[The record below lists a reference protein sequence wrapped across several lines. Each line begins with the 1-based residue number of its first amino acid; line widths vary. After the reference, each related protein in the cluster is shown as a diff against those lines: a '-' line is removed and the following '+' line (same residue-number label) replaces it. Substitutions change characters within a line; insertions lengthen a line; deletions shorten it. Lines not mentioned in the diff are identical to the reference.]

1 MRILYNN
8 ISKLYTVSA
17 KGFLLKQGAEMKD
30 VGIIENAWILV
41 EDGMIHSMGTESERT
56 TDEGIDSIISCEG
69 GIVFPGY
76 CDSHT
81 HIIFAATRE
90 GEFVDKI
97 NGLSYEEIAR
107 RGGGILNSAA
117 KLRAT
122 SENDLFTSALI
133 RAKEMMASGTTAFE
147 VKSGYGLSTR
157 DEVKMLRVA
166 ARLKE
171 SLPITIKSTFLGAHA
186 VPPEFK
192 GNQKGYVDLI
202 INEMLP
208 AIAAEGLADFVDV
221 FCDEGFFT
229 PDQTGKILDAAAKF
243 GMRPKIH
250 ANELAVSGGVQVGVQ
265 HQALSVDHLE
275 HITEAEVQAL
285 KQSETMPVALPGT
298 SFFLRI
304 PYTPGRMILDA
315 GLPLA
320 LASDFN
326 PGSSPS
332 GNMNLIFSLACI
344 QMRLLPEEALSAL
357 TLNGAYAMGISD
369 KEGSLEKGKNA
380 NFIITRPLSDLAVV
394 PYYYGFSVIEKVVV
408 RGVEIR

>member
-1 MRILYNN
+1 MRKLYRN
-8 ISKLYTVSA
+8 IHQLYTVSVQGRSWKA
-17 KGFLLKQGAEMKD
+17 GAEMQD
-30 VGIIENAWILV
+30 AGLVENAWMTLKAGVIEGVGKMEDCPAV
-41 EDGMIHSMGTESERT
+41 EGY
-56 TDEGIDSIISCEG
+56 DEVVDCNGRII
-69 GIVFPGY
+69 FPGY

-97 NGLSYEEIAR
+97 KGLSYEEIAR
-107 RGGGILNSAA
+107 NGGGILNSAGR
-117 KLRAT
+117 LRAAT
-122 SENDLFTSALI
+122 ETELLESAMI
-133 RAKEMMASGTTAFE
+133 RAREMMLAGTTAFE

-171 SLPITIKSTFLGAHA
+171 ALPITVKSTFLGAHA
-186 VPPEFK
+186 VPPEYK
-192 GNQKGYVDLI
+192 GNQAGYVNLI
-202 INEMLP
+202 VQEMLP

-229 PDQTGKILDAAAKF
+229 PDETARILEAGARY
-243 GMRPKIH
+243 GLRPKIH
-250 ANELAVSGGVQVGVQ
+250 ANELAVSGGVQVGVA

-275 HITEAEVQAL
+275 RITESEVQAL
-285 KQSETMPVALPGT
+285 KDSGTMPVALPGT

-304 PYTPGRMILDA
+304 PYTPARMILDA

-332 GNMNLIFSLACI
+332 GNMSLIFALACI
-344 QMRLLPEEALSAL
+344 QMRLLPQEALCAL
-357 TLNGAYAMGISD
+357 TLNGAYAMGIEGQ
-369 KEGSLEKGKNA
+369 EGSLEAGKWG
-380 NFIITRPLSDLAVV
+380 NFVITRPVPDLAVV
-394 PYYYGFSVIEKVVV
+394 PYYYGFSVVDRVVV
-408 RGVEIR
+408 KGETIA

>member
-1 MRILYNN
+1 MRKLFRN
-8 ISKLYTVSA
+8 IHQLYTVSA
-17 KGFLLKQGAEMKD
+17 HSRLFKAGKEMQD
-30 VGIIENAWILV
+30 AGLISNAWMSIQDGNIEGVGGMDTCPSASEFQEVV
-41 EDGMIHSMGTESERT
+41 ECKNR
-56 TDEGIDSIISCEG
+56 
-69 GIVFPGY
+69 IVFPGY

-97 NGLSYEEIAR
+97 RGLSYEEIAK

-117 KLRAT
+117 RLRAT
-122 SENDLFTSALI
+122 TEDELFDTALA
-133 RAKEMMASGTTAFE
+133 RAKEMIGSGTTAFE
-147 VKSGYGLSTR
+147 VKSGYGLSTK
-157 DEVKMLRVA
+157 DELKMLKVA
-166 ARLKE
+166 ARLKS
-171 SLPITIKSTFLGAHA
+171 SLPVTIKSTFLGAHA
-186 VPPEFK
+186 VPPEYK
-192 GNQKGYVDLI
+192 GHQAGYVDLI
-202 INEMLP
+202 VQEMLP

-229 PDQTGKILDAAAKF
+229 PDESSRILEAAAKY
-243 GMRPKIH
+243 GLKPKIH
-250 ANELAVSGGVQVGVQ
+250 ANELAVSGGVQVGVR

-275 HITEAEVQAL
+275 RITEVEVEAL
-285 KQSETMPVALPGT
+285 KHSSTMPVALPGT

-304 PYTPGRMILDA
+304 PYTPGRMILEA

-344 QMRLLPEEALSAL
+344 QMRLLPEEALAAL

-369 KEGSLEKGKNA
+369 REGNLESGKLA
-380 NFIITRPLSDLAVV
+380 NFIVTRPLSELAVV
-394 PYYYGFSVIEKVVV
+394 PYYYGFSVIDKVVV
-408 RGVEIR
+408 KGVVIN

>member
-1 MRILYNN
+1 MRILYKN

-17 KGFLLKQGAEMKD
+17 KGSLLKKGAEMKE
-30 VGIIENAWILV
+30 VGLLENAWIVVEGGVIHSVGTDLEITA
-41 EDGMIHSMGTESERT
+41 EDGY
-56 TDEGIDSIISCEG
+56 DSIISCEG
-69 GIVFPGY
+69 RIIFPGY

-90 GEFVDKI
+90 SEFVDKI
-97 NGLSYEEIAR
+97 KGLSYEEIAR

-117 KLRAT
+117 RLKDT
-122 SENDLFTSALI
+122 SEAELLHDALG
-133 RAKEMMASGTTAFE
+133 RAREMMLSGTTAFE
-147 VKSGYGLSTR
+147 VKSGYGLSTQ
-157 DEVKMLRVA
+157 EEMKMLRVA

-171 SLPITIKSTFLGAHA
+171 ELPITLKSTFLGAHA
-186 VPPEFK
+186 VPPAYK
-192 GNQKGYVDLI
+192 GNQSGYVELI
-202 INEMLP
+202 VNEMLP

-229 PDQTGKILDAAAKF
+229 PDQTGRILEAAAKY
-243 GMRPKIH
+243 GLRPKIH

-275 HITEAEVQAL
+275 RITEAEILAL
-285 KQSETMPVALPGT
+285 KHSHTMPVALPGT

-357 TLNGAYAMGISD
+357 TLNGAYALGISD
-369 KEGSLEKGKNA
+369 QEGSLEPGKLA
-380 NFIITRPLSDLAVV
+380 NFIITRPLSELAVV
-394 PYYYGFSVIEKVVV
+394 PYYYGFSVIDRVVV
-408 RGVEIR
+408 RGQVIN

>member
-1 MRILYNN
+1 MRILYRN
-8 ISKLYTVSA
+8 IHKLYTVSA
-17 KGFLLKQGAEMKD
+17 QGKLWKAGAEMQD
-30 VGIIENAWILV
+30 AGLIDSAWISIK
-41 EDGMIHSMGTESERT
+41 DGLIESLGPMKVCPDGEAFDAT
-56 TDEGIDSIISCEG
+56 IDCQGSL
-69 GIVFPGY
+69 VFPGY

-90 GEFVDKI
+90 SEFVDKI

-117 KLRAT
+117 RLKDT
-122 SENDLFTSALI
+122 SEAKLLQDALG
-133 RAKEMMASGTTAFE
+133 RAREMMRAGTTAFE

-157 DEVKMLRVA
+157 EEMKMLRVA

-171 SLPITIKSTFLGAHA
+171 ELPITVKSTFLGAHA
-186 VPPEFK
+186 VPPEYK
-192 GNQKGYVDLI
+192 GNQAGYVELI
-202 INEMLP
+202 VKEMLP

-229 PDQTGKILDAAAKF
+229 PDQTGKILDAAAKY
-243 GMRPKIH
+243 GLRPKIH

-275 HITEAEVQAL
+275 RITEAEVLAL

-344 QMRLLPEEALSAL
+344 QMRLLPEEALAAL
-357 TLNGAYAMGISD
+357 TLNGAYALGISD
-369 KEGSLEKGKNA
+369 QEGSLEVGKRA
-380 NFIITRPLSDLAVV
+380 NFVVTRPLSELAVV
-394 PYYYGFSVIEKVVV
+394 PYYYGFSVIDRVVV
-408 RGVEIR
+408 RGEVIN